1 MPVLGQVSIGEAKKR
16 VVDAIAHGVLVEDA
30 MGAVGR
36 TVRTYE
42 EWRRNDKE
50 FSGQVDRVRAARASA
65 KSRGIEE
72 DKYTLDFATWRKEFL
87 GYDTYPHQQQWI
99 DVLEGR
105 DPEPIDGCDWDR
117 RNGDRIVINVPPG
130 HSKSQTVT
138 VDYATY
144 RICMNPNVRIL
155 IISKKQEFAAS
166 FLYQIKQ
173 RLTSN
178 LFAKLQATY
187 APDGGFK
194 PEVGRGSF
202 GANRIYVAGVDRD
215 QNDPTVEALGLGST
229 IYGHRADLVILDD
242 VIVLDNAHQYEQQIR
257 WIDSE
262 VDSRVHDGKILVVGT
277 RLASTDLYSELRADD
292 RYLSGRSPWSY
303 LRQPMVL
310 EFADDPADWVTL
322 WSWSSTPYEPGQKAD
337 PVTGLYEVFP
347 GPRCA
352 KLRGGKPPAV
362 WALVYQQQQVADDAT
377 FQPACVQGSVERR
390 RKPGPLTA
398 GAWGSPRNGKEG
410 MYTIATMD
418 PAMAGDTFTLV
429 GCVNK
434 ADKKWFI
441 ENAWVQTRPSP
452 QYIREII
459 KRVTEEY
466 GVQEWVIESNAFQLF
481 LTQDPEITTYLASR
495 GVRLLPHHTSRNKA
509 DPDFGVASVSTMFGT
524 THRIN
529 EGAGRMVHNGD
540 NLLSLPDPDYSKG
553 IKALIEQLLTWRP
566 GVRGKDLRQ
575 DGPMA
580 LWFFSIAARRILG
593 QGKGGSTQQ
602 FLQSRFTS
610 RARSSRRMVVPT
622 ASYDDAREE

>member
-1 MPVLGQVSIGEAKKR
+1 M
-16 VVDAIAHGVLVEDA
+16 DAIAHGVLVEDA
-30 MGAVGR
+30 MAAVGR
-36 TVRTYE
+36 TTRTYE

-50 FSGQVDRVRAARASA
+50 FAGQVNKVRADRASA
-65 KSRGIEE
+65 KNRGL
-72 DKYTLDFATWRKEFL
+72 DSDAYALDFAAWRKEFL
-87 GYDTYPHQQQWI
+87 GYDTYEHQQQWV

-105 DPEPIDGCDWDR
+105 DPTPIEGCSWDK
-117 RNGDRIVINVPPG
+117 RNPNRLIVNVPPG
-130 HSKSQTVT
+130 HSKSQTIT

-194 PEVGRGSF
+194 PEAGRGSF
-202 GANRIYVAGVDRD
+202 GANRIYVAGIDRD

-229 IYGHRADLVILDD
+229 IYGHRADLIILDD
-242 VIVLDNAHQYEQQIR
+242 VVTLDNAAQYEQQLR

-262 VDSRVHDGKILVVGT
+262 VESRVHDGKILVIGT
-277 RLASTDLYSELRADD
+277 RLASTDLYSELRAED

-310 EFADDPADWVTL
+310 AFGDTADDWVTL
-322 WSWSSTPYEPGQKAD
+322 WPWSSTAYEPGQEPD
-337 PVTGLYEVFP
+337 PTTGLFEMFP
-347 GPRCA
+347 GARCEKIRNA
-352 KLRGGKPPAV
+352 KPAAV

-377 FQPACVQGSVERR
+377 FQPVCVQGAVDRR

-398 GAWGSPRNGKEG
+398 GAWGHPRNGKEG

-418 PAMAGDTFTLV
+418 PAMAGDTFTVV
-429 GCVNK
+429 GSVNR
-434 ADKKWFI
+434 ADKKQYL
-441 ENAWVQTRPSP
+441 ENAWVQTHPTP
-452 QYIREII
+452 QYIRETI

-481 LTQDPEITTYLASR
+481 LTQDPEITSYLAAR
-495 GVRLLPHHTSRNKA
+495 GVRLMPHYTSKNKT
-509 DPDFGVASVSTMFGT
+509 DPDFGVASVATVFGSAR
-524 THRIN
+524 RIH
-529 EGAGRMVHNGD
+529 EGAGRSVHNGD
-540 NLLSLPDPDYSKG
+540 NLLSLPDPDYSQGVKL
-553 IKALIEQLLTWRP
+553 LIDELLVWRP

-580 LWFFSIAARRILG
+580 LWFFEIAARRILG
-593 QGKGGSTQQ
+593 FGQSGQTQQ
-602 FLQSRFTS
+602 FMRSRFTS
-610 RARSSRRMVVPT
+610 RARAARRMVVP
-622 ASYDDAREE
+622 AADYDSREE